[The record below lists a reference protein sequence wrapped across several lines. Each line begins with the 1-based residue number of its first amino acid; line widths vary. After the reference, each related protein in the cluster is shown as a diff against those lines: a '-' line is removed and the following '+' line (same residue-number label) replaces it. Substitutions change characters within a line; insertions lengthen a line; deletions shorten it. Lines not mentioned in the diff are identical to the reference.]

1 MKKFFNDIADALN
14 MLSGIESALNLND
27 FTPNE
32 LRVFYTIV
40 SNEAKSGNQCNIT
53 DVVDSSGMSRSTV
66 YKTLRKLSSE
76 GIIALDQS
84 PEDKRESLISFS

>member
-1 MKKFFNDIADALN
+1 MKKFFNDVADALN
-14 MLSGIESALNLND
+14 MLSGIESALNIND

-32 LRVFYTIV
+32 LKVFYTII
-40 SNEAKSGNQCNIT
+40 SNEVKSGNQCNIT